1 MQSNGFAGYDP
12 ARTYAVQVS
21 DVEYLQVDGE
31 SLLARIYRPQGAGP
45 FPALIDVHGGAWC
58 SGDRLNNAHMS
69 QALAA
74 TGLVIVAVDFRLAP
88 AYAYPASMADVN
100 YGIRWLKAHAHE
112 FGADPRHVGGFG
124 GSSGGHM
131 VMLAAMRPHDPR
143 YAAHPLAEEQDV
155 DASLAYVVVPWPI
168 MDPYARSQY
177 AKDVGR
183 PELAN
188 RTEQYFGTEERMQE
202 GNPQR
207 ILDRGERVPLP
218 PALILQGTADT
229 NLTMEMTERF
239 VASYRAA
246 GGTIELEKFPDQ
258 PHNFGNTPGPD
269 ADRALAL
276 IKAFVARQLGA
287 PAAVR

>member
-1 MQSNGFAGYDP
+1 MQANGSAGYDP

-31 SLLARIYRPQGAGP
+31 PLLARIYQPQGAGP
-45 FPALIDVHGGAWC
+45 FPALIDVHGGAWGA
-58 SGDRLNNAHMS
+58 GDRLNNAHMS

-88 AYAYPASMADVN
+88 AHPYPASMADLN
-100 YGIRWLKAHAHE
+100 YGIRWLKAHAQE
-112 FGADPRHVGGFG
+112 FNADPRHVGGLG

-143 YAAHPLAEEQDV
+143 YTAHPLAEAPDV
-155 DASLAYVVVPWPI
+155 DATLDYLIVPWPI
-168 MDPYARSQY
+168 MDPYARAQY
-177 AKDVGR
+177 ARDAGR
-183 PELAN
+183 PELVK
-188 RTEQYFGTEERMQE
+188 RTEQYFLTEDSMQE

-207 ILDRGERVPLP
+207 ILDRGEQVPLP

-229 NLTMEMTERF
+229 NLTMEMSERF